1 MGYKK
6 TYCFA
11 MNSAAPGKEMDL
23 MNDFIIGD
31 SHTEERHEFAI
42 ACEEAF
48 MNICD
53 HAYEPDRPGPVMV
66 VVRKEVKKITA
77 VFMDCGAPYNPLKE
91 ALPVFYKERVGGQGL
106 RIMRSYSK
114 MKYTRL
120 YGINILKL
128 ERKVSDGRF
137 ETAD

>member
-6 TYCFA
+6 TYYFA

-23 MNDFIIGD
+23 MNDFIVGSGRI
-31 SHTEERHEFAI
+31 EERRELAI

-53 HAYEPDRPGPVMV
+53 HAYEPNKPGPVMV
-66 VVRKEVKKITA
+66 IVRKGPRKISA
-77 VFMDCGAPYNPLKE
+77 VFIDCGAFYNPLKG

-106 RIMRSYSK
+106 RIMRAYSR
-114 MKYTRL
+114 MKYIRL
-120 YGINILKL
+120 HGINILKL
-128 ERKVSDGRF
+128 ERKMPDEKIRR
-137 ETAD
+137 TH